1 MGKQVNKV
9 FKGILKTFGM
19 ATPDSLKRQER
30 QSQLEAAQAAA
41 ALDQANRNLE
51 ANMKVNL
58 DNADQLPD
66 VVAGGTADAVSSMGD
81 VKRKKGNISTQLGI
95 QV

>member
-1 MGKQVNKV
+1 MGKQVNQV
-9 FKGILKTFGM
+9 FKGALKTFGM
-19 ATPDSLKRQER
+19 ATPDRLKRQER

-66 VVAGGTADAVSSMGD
+66 IVAGGTADAVSGMSD

>member
-1 MGKQVNKV
+1 MGKTVDQVW
-9 FKGILKTFGM
+9 KGTLKTFGM
-19 ATPDSLKRQER
+19 VSPDSLKRQER

-51 ANMKVNL
+51 ANMKVQL

-66 VVAGGTADAVSSMGD
+66 VVAGGTADAVSNMSD